1 MQQRERFRDNAS
13 RTPFPSTPSQQM
25 LRSTCWGLCISASS
39 ALMFKTP
46 ICRASPSQLITKCER
61 HHLEHLVL
69 YKWNKLLKIS
79 PFFHQVSTLWGNEL
93 NLRVIDVMKP
103 PNWYFS
109 CASAATS
116 PCEQTLGDTGEE
128 KLPFNRK
135 EDRGMFERGK
145 YLIMVW
151 VSI

>member
-1 MQQRERFRDNAS
+1 MLHSVQ

-46 ICRASPSQLITKCER
+46 ICRASPSPLMMWTKCEC

-79 PFFHQVSTLWGNEL
+79 SDVVFMSKWLKPAC
-93 NLRVIDVMKP
+93 VIDVMKL

-109 CASAATS
+109 CVSAVASRVIQTF
-116 PCEQTLGDTGEE
+116 PVNKHLVTLGRKNSPLTG
-128 KLPFNRK
+128 KRT
-135 EDRGMFERGK
+135 GIFERGK

-151 VSI
+151 VSV